1 MTASEASITR
11 DFWLKTLGAIANGEA
26 TAPLFA
32 KASIHSIQDL
42 LAFDP
47 AFGISPAMMSLEATS
62 AIQRAVALLQTRMV
76 GLNEGEV
83 GMTLQWPEGEEGTEY
98 ISRIIA
104 HAQYL
109 RPAEMQARAALL
121 AARHAMPAAT
131 NASMASAAATAS
143 SEKSADDV
151 ESSKKLQAR
160 GKALYDEARKIF
172 PSSVPEDIDK
182 RIKYTKVAEMRDTY
196 TSGIPTIVPLGDFS
210 LEMAVGSGKKK
221 ETYVHMGKTY
231 ESHDPA
237 DKTVEI
243 KDHTTLLRM
252 IERRS
257 ACRVAAFAFDF
268 GADLAAKKKE
278 PKSYPH
284 TLESSRVQYIDK
296 VDGQEARVVEINAYC
311 TPEGADREV
320 DAMKAFLMRN
330 PHAPISKV
338 LNVVDVG
345 VQKAIAQHQQRE
357 HSFDAAV
364 YQACVK
370 SPELYSAALLA
381 ESGGGEAD
389 APAASAEQGE
399 EVATTTKKR
408 GGKRTADEQS
418 AVYEK
423 RLAEQQKQIAN
434 LKTGKKG
441 KGGGGGNGYGYGGG
455 WADTRGGGQW
465 QQWAGGDGGKGGGK
479 GGGWNDGG
487 KGGKGGGGKGG
498 IACPDYLCKA
508 FNFSVGGCQ
517 LTNCNRKHEC
527 PACGQNHPYRSNH

>member
-11 DFWLKTLGAIANGEA
+11 DFWLKTLGAISNGEA

-32 KASIHSIQDL
+32 KASLRSIQDL

-47 AFGISPAMMSLEATS
+47 AFGISPAMMSLEATN
-62 AIQRAVALLQTRMV
+62 AIQRAVALLQTRMI

-83 GMTLQWPEGEEGTEY
+83 GQTLQWPEGEEGTWCLA
-98 ISRIIA
+98 RIIEC
-104 HAQYL
+104 AQHL
-109 RPAEMQARAALL
+109 RPVEMQAHAALL
-121 AARHAMPAAT
+121 AAKHAAPAVNLDKPAAA
-131 NASMASAAATAS
+131 NSDKPA
-143 SEKSADDV
+143 ADDA

-160 GKALYDEARKIF
+160 GKALYEEARKIF
-172 PSSVPEDIDK
+172 PSSVPEDIAK
-182 RIKYTKVAEMRDTY
+182 RVKYSRVAEMRDTY
-196 TSGIPTIVPLGDFS
+196 TTGIPTIVPLGDFA

-243 KDHTTLLRM
+243 KDHPTLLRM
-252 IERRS
+252 MERRS
-257 ACRVAAFAFDF
+257 ACRLAAFAFDF
-268 GADLAAKKKE
+268 GADAAAKGKE
-278 PKSYPH
+278 PKAYPH
-284 TLESSRVQYIDK
+284 TLESSHVQYIDNA
-296 VDGQEARVVEINAYC
+296 GAQAASVVTMNAYC
-311 TPEGADREV
+311 TPEGTDREV
-320 DAMKAFLMRN
+320 EAMRTFLMRN
-330 PHAPISKV
+330 PHAPTSKV

-345 VQKAIAQHQQRE
+345 VQKAIAQYQQRE
-357 HSFDAAV
+357 YSFDAAV

-370 SPELYSAALLA
+370 SPELYSAALVA
-381 ESGGGEAD
+381 ESGGGDAD
-389 APAASAEQGE
+389 PQAVSAEPGE
-399 EVATTTKKR
+399 EAATVSKKR
-408 GGKRTADEQS
+408 GGKRTASEQE

-441 KGGGGGNGYGYGGG
+441 KGGGGGYGRGYGGD

-517 LTNCNRKHEC
+517 LANCNRKHEC